1 MEFWFSGDES
11 WDILDMLTV
20 VVRSCFERELGTY
33 LLFLPVDVH
42 PHTCCDCKGDSV
54 VTIISVPCVLNPRLT
69 IGTTSS
75 TSAAH
80 SSNLQLIRVELPT
93 RDSTKKI
100 DKSCNEKLVNRAST
114 IWFRSRRCAEE
125 SGRR

>member
-20 VVRSCFERELGTY
+20 VVHSCFERELGTFT
-33 LLFLPVDVH
+33 LFLPVDVL
-42 PHTCCDCKGDSV
+42 PRAVNVKGGFV
-54 VTIISVPCVLNPRLT
+54 VTIVSVPCVLTPRLT

-100 DKSCNEKLVNRAST
+100 DKSRNEKLVNRAST
-114 IWFRSRRCAEE
+114 IWFRS
-125 SGRR
+125 